1 MKVSLFIVEVAIMI
15 EFRMHIAV
23 LQSATLGYLL
33 PYQDDLADDR
43 SGPDEIQNIII
54 AEEMLSK
61 AKAARDLANTALGA
75 LAVQDSEA
83 MLNLLSKKASQY
95 SSLDHTWDI
104 EQAFFQG
111 MAGDLGNHR
120 LEQRV
125 EQMLPQEG
133 LTKEIT
139 MVLQQLHGLQAS
151 ALYRFCSVTAQG
163 SVNTVTEMLAS
174 MTQGRPPRMASNP
187 SAFIVSV
194 KSRLPLFC
202 TCKGPKDKV
211 LIGKPALLHMIH
223 IIQNTP
229 AADRTLEMFENPQI
243 FAWLLSKGEKA
254 KVNDMMSEVMASSMQ
269 SGKGSSRKLQDPAS
283 ASGSSSS
290 DKKGASAESQALK
303 DAMVMFG

>member
-1 MKVSLFIVEVAIMI
+1 
-15 EFRMHIAV
+15 MHIAV
-23 LQSATLGYLL
+23 LQSATLGYVLSC
-33 PYQDDLADDR
+33 QADLADDR
-43 SGPDEIQNIII
+43 HGHGEMQDIII
-54 AEEMLSK
+54 AEEMLTK
-61 AKAARDLANTALGA
+61 ARAARDLANTALGS

-104 EQAFFQG
+104 EAAFFQG

-120 LEQRV
+120 LELKV
-125 EQMLPQEG
+125 EQMLPGEG
-133 LTKEIT
+133 TLKEIPT
-139 MVLQQLHGLQAS
+139 VLQQLHGLQAS
-151 ALYRFCSVTAQG
+151 SLYRFCSVTAQG

-174 MTQGRPPRMASNP
+174 MAQGRPPRMPSNP

-202 TCKGPKDKV
+202 TCKGPKETMLV
-211 LIGKPALLHMIH
+211 GKPALQHMIQ

-229 AADRTLEMFENPQI
+229 ATERTMEMFEQPQI
-243 FAWLLSKGEKA
+243 FGWLLSKSERA
-254 KVNDMMSEVMASSMQ
+254 RISDMMSDVMASSMQ
-269 SGKGSSRKLQDPAS
+269 SGKGSSKRLPDP

-290 DKKGASAESQALK
+290 DKKGSSAEGQALK